1 MDPRKKPK
9 TQLHPNDNGDANP
22 NSTEKESIS
31 TALGSKSKACTKFFS
46 TSGCP
51 FGEGCHYLHYVPGGV
66 NAIPQMPTLGNTF
79 GAASRKAMGFT
90 PSVGLASS
98 VPPLDKP
105 DPGLGYKTRL
115 CNRYGTDE
123 GCQFGDKCHFAHGE
137 KELRKGNVIA
147 KDLERE
153 RIAGPY
159 GSIAGPGLDL
169 EGKQAGYPL
178 YRDPPPGISAAA
190 NFGASS
196 TAKISIDA
204 SYASCIIGKGGANTK
219 QIYRSTGAKM
229 FIKEHDSNPNL
240 KNVEL
245 EGSFDQINQATAM
258 VRELI
263 RQNDMQSTKPSVH
276 GPQNRKTKLCE
287 NFAKGTCTFG
297 DRCNFAHGPNEL
309 REHTAGP

>member
-1 MDPRKKPK
+1 VKSAGERSSMDPRKKPK

-31 TALGSKSKACTKFFS
+31 TALGSKSKACIKFFS

-66 NAIPQMPTLGNTF
+66 NAIPPIPTLGNTF
-79 GAASRKAMGFT
+79 GAASRKAIGFT
-90 PSVGLASS
+90 PS

-105 DPGLGYKTRL
+105 DPGLGFKTRL
-115 CNRYGTDE
+115 CNRYGTNE

-137 KELRKGNVIA
+137 KELRKGNVLA
-147 KDLERE
+147 KDLDRE

-159 GSIAGPGLDL
+159 SSMAASGVDSGHS
-169 EGKQAGYPL
+169 L
-178 YRDPPPGISAAA
+178 YRDPPPGTAAAA

-204 SYASCIIGKGGANTK
+204 SLASCIIGKGGVNTK
-219 QIYRSTGAKM
+219 QIFRITGTKM
-229 FIKEHDSNPNL
+229 FIKENESNPNL
-240 KNVEL
+240 KNIEL
-245 EGSFDQINQATAM
+245 EGSFDQIKQATAM

-263 RQNDMQSTKPSVH
+263 MHNEIQSAKPYV
-276 GPQNRKTKLCE
+276 QNRKTKLCE
-287 NFAKGTCTFG
+287 NYAKGTCTFG
-297 DRCNFAHGPNEL
+297 DRCNFAHGANEL
-309 REHTAGP
+309 REQSAGS

>member
-46 TSGCP
+46 PSGCP

-79 GAASRKAMGFT
+79 AAGSRKT
-90 PSVGLASS
+90 VGLTPG
-98 VPPLDKP
+98 VPSLDKP

-115 CNRYGTDE
+115 CNRFGTDE
-123 GCQFGDKCHFAHGE
+123 KCMFGDKCHFAHGE
-137 KELRKGNVIA
+137 KELRKGNLLA

-153 RIAGPY
+153 RIAGPF
-159 GSIAGPGLDL
+159 SSMAASADL
-169 EGKQAGYPL
+169 EGKPGGHSL
-178 YRDPPPGISAAA
+178 YRDPPPGIAAAA

-204 SYASCIIGKGGANTK
+204 SLASCIIGKGGANTK
-219 QIYRSTGAKM
+219 QIFRLTGTKM
-229 FIKEHDSNPNL
+229 FIKEHESNPNL

-245 EGSFDQINQATAM
+245 EGSFEQIKQATAM

-263 RQNDMQSTKPSVH
+263 MHNELQSAKPSAHV
-276 GPQNRKTKLCE
+276 PQNRKTKLCE
-287 NFAKGTCTFG
+287 NYAKGTCTFG
-297 DRCNFAHGPNEL
+297 DRCNFAHGANEL
-309 REHTAGP
+309 REQPAGS